1 MKWERSLGGNR
12 KLTSITNYTRSTY
25 GFVHDWDFTGYDMM
39 VGDYNE
45 TFNLVS
51 QEIKLSG
58 GDKDSFQW
66 LAGVFGRY
74 QTMDNQSM
82 AKYGTAMG
90 SMAGAYDREE
100 STVDTQN
107 LAGYGQ
113 VGYQIGSRF
122 ELTGA
127 LRLDTRKGP

>member
-1 MKWERSLGGNR
+1 
-12 KLTSITNYTRSTY
+12 
-25 GFVHDWDFTGYDMM
+25 
-39 VGDYNE
+39 
-45 TFNLVS
+45 
-51 QEIKLSG
+51 
-58 GDKDSFQW
+58 
-66 LAGVFGRY
+66 
-74 QTMDNQSM
+74 M

-127 LRLDTRKGP
+127 LRLDYEKKDLEWANQSTTAAR